1 MNSNM
6 KNINYMSR
14 WIPFILIGAFIL
26 VLFIMPL
33 LFRSP
38 FQTTKSDDVSTN
50 DNKCEIN
57 ITVSE
62 TEGPIKLE
70 DYVVGVVAAE
80 MPANFHPEAL
90 RAQAIAARTYV
101 LKTTNYG
108 QTEIEPTVAKQVFYD
123 QTVRQNNWQSSF
135 EENEQK
141 IREAVKS
148 TEGEVIV
155 YNDELITAMFHS
167 MSNGMTESAK
177 NYSGNDLPYLQPV
190 ASTDFQYATNY
201 ETTKT
206 FTLNDWNTKL
216 GVQWTLDHVK
226 QLKIS
231 RNDTGRVDKVSM
243 QNEEWTGRD
252 FRTLL
257 ELRSTDFSVDVRG
270 ESIIVTTEG
279 YGHGVGMSQYGAD
292 ALAKQGLTAEKI
304 VQHYYKNTKI
314 EKISCSRK

>member
-1 MNSNM
+1 MNSSM

-38 FQTTKSDDVSTN
+38 FQTTKSEDVSTN

-135 EENEQK
+135 DENEQK

-216 GVQWTLDHVK
+216 GVRWSLDNVK
-226 QLKIS
+226 QLKIT

-243 QNEEWTGRD
+243 QDEEWTGRD

-257 ELRSTDFSVDVRG
+257 DLRSTDFSIDVRG

-292 ALAKQGLTAEKI
+292 ALAKQGLSAEKI
-304 VQHYYKNTKI
+304 VEYYYKNTKI

>member
-1 MNSNM
+1 M

-38 FQTTKSDDVSTN
+38 IQTSTSN
-50 DNKCEIN
+50 TEGNPSNEKKCEIN
-57 ITVSE
+57 IKVAEVDVPVS
-62 TEGPIKLE
+62 LE
-70 DYVVGVVAAE
+70 DYVIGVVAAE
-80 MPANFHPEAL
+80 MPAKFHPEAL
-90 RAQAIAARTYV
+90 KAQAIAARTYV
-101 LKTTNYG
+101 LKSTNYG
-108 QTEIEPTVAKQVFYD
+108 EIEIEPTVARQVYYD
-123 QTVRQNNWQSSF
+123 QTVRQNNWQSDF

-155 YNDELITAMFHS
+155 YNNELITAMFHS

-201 ETTKT
+201 EVTKT
-206 FTLNDWNTKL
+206 FTIDEWNKRL
-216 GVQWTLDHVK
+216 GVNSTLSQVK
-226 QLKIS
+226 QLKLK
-231 RNDTGRVDKVSM
+231 RNDTGRVDTVTLQDKV
-243 QNEEWTGRD
+243 WTGRD

-257 ELRSTDFSVDVRG
+257 DLRSTDFSISVNG
-270 ESIIVTTEG
+270 ETIIVTTEG
-279 YGHGVGMSQYGAD
+279 FGHGVGMSQYGAD
-292 ALAKQGLTAEKI
+292 ALANQGSTAYEI
-304 VQHYYKNTKI
+304 LDHYYKNTKI
-314 EKISCSRK
+314 EKISCSW